1 MAMTAKAVLEQLK
14 SKGGPENVRGMGKF
28 GMATDQRL
36 GVPVPEMRK
45 IAKGIGRDH
54 ALALELWKTGVQE
67 ARIVAS
73 MIDLPEE
80 VTEDQMEAWVV
91 DFNSWDVCDQVCLNL
106 FEKTPYAQQKISEW
120 SRREEEFVKRAAYA
134 LIAGLAWHDKNA
146 ADDSF
151 IGYFPVIRSGAT
163 DERNFVKK
171 AVSWALRNI
180 GKRNLWLNKAAIEAA
195 VEIQQIDSKA
205 ARWIASDATRE
216 LESEKIQARLAE

>member
-1 MAMTAKAVLEQLK
+1 MATTAKAVLEQLK
-14 SKGGPENVRGMGKF
+14 SKGGPENVKGMGKF

-54 ALALELWKTGVQE
+54 ALALKLWKTGVQE

-73 MIDLPEE
+73 MIDLPEA
-80 VTEDQMEAWVV
+80 VTEDQMEAWVA

-120 SRREEEFVKRAAYA
+120 SRRDEEFVKRAGYA
-134 LIAGLAWHDKNA
+134 LIAGLAWHDKKA
-146 ADDSF
+146 TDDQF
-151 IGYFPVIRSGAT
+151 IGYFPVIKSGAT

-171 AVSWALRNI
+171 AISWALRNI
-180 GKRNLWLNKAAIEAA
+180 GKRNLHLNEAAIMVAN
-195 VEIQQIDSKA
+195 EIQRIDSKA
-205 ARWIASDATRE
+205 ARWIASDTLRE
-216 LESEKIQARLAE
+216 LESEKIQARLAG

>member
-1 MAMTAKAVLEQLK
+1 MATIAKAVLEQLK
-14 SKGGPENVRGMGKF
+14 SKGGPENVKGMGKF

-54 ALALELWKTGVQE
+54 ALALKLWKTGVQE

-73 MIDLPEE
+73 MIDLPEA
-80 VTEDQMEAWVV
+80 VTEDQMEAWVA

-120 SRREEEFVKRAAYA
+120 SRRDEEFVKRAGYA
-134 LIAGLAWHDKNA
+134 LIAGLAWHDKKA
-146 ADDSF
+146 TDDQF
-151 IGYFPVIRSGAT
+151 IGYFPVIKSGAT

-171 AVSWALRNI
+171 AISWALRNI
-180 GKRNLWLNKAAIEAA
+180 GKRNLHLNKAAIMVAN
-195 VEIQQIDSKA
+195 EIQRIDSKA
-205 ARWIASDATRE
+205 ARWIASDTLRE
-216 LESEKIQARLAE
+216 LESEKIQARLAG

>member
-1 MAMTAKAVLEQLK
+1 MATTAKAVLEQLK
-14 SKGGPENVRGMGKF
+14 SKGGPENVKGMGKF

-54 ALALELWKTGVQE
+54 ALALKLWKTGVQE

-73 MIDLPEE
+73 MIDLPEA
-80 VTEDQMEAWVV
+80 VTEDQMEAWVA

-120 SRREEEFVKRAAYA
+120 SRRDEEFVKRAGYA
-134 LIAGLAWHDKNA
+134 LIAGLAWHDKKA
-146 ADDSF
+146 TDDQF
-151 IGYFPVIRSGAT
+151 IGYFPVIKSGAT

-171 AVSWALRNI
+171 AISWALRNI
-180 GKRNLWLNKAAIEAA
+180 GKRNLHLNKAAIMVAN
-195 VEIQQIDSKA
+195 EIQRIDSKA
-205 ARWIASDATRE
+205 ARWIASDTLRE
-216 LESEKIQARLAE
+216 LESEKIQARLAG